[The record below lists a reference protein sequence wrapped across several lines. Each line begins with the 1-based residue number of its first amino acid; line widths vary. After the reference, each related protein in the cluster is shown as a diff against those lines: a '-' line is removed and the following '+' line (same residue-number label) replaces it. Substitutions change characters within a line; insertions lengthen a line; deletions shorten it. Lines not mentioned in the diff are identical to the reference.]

1 MIHML
6 IQRTEEAMGMKRN
19 LFPFAYIIKKTKK
32 QGHVFHID
40 LNSLSSLLY
49 FILHVQTQH
58 QEVHS
63 EFLGP

>member
-1 MIHML
+1 
-6 IQRTEEAMGMKRN
+6 MKPVSFCLYYQKN
-19 LFPFAYIIKKTKK
+19 KTKQKTRK

>member
-1 MIHML
+1 
-6 IQRTEEAMGMKRN
+6 MKPVSFCLYYQKN
-19 LFPFAYIIKKTKK
+19 QKYQKK